1 MNSHSQNIMK
11 SGKSYEDMFE
21 KTLIYRKEPYIR
33 NKHKGIDF
41 IIRDNIYVE
50 LKNMNDGG
58 SVIEKIPH
66 TIFKYYEMYKFK
78 KIYIV
83 SDFEEFHKNDFK
95 LLSHIR
101 FLEKYLKINV
111 FITKMATFFD
121 DLDDFKPYEKINP
134 QGKKFI
140 CMN

>member
-1 MNSHSQNIMK
+1 MNSHSQNIME

-41 IIRDNIYVE
+41 IIRDN
-50 LKNMNDGG
+50 
-58 SVIEKIPH
+58 
-66 TIFKYYEMYKFK
+66 
-78 KIYIV
+78 IYIV